1 MKNRV
6 SSRYRSLLARGGAVC
21 AVLILL
27 LCGTG
32 CHDSKDTGKDVIQP
46 MTTTEVSTTCTTS
59 TTMSTATTSITSSTS
74 TKTTTTTTVETTS
87 KIETTVVTMNQTIA
101 AVTNPIEI
109 EEETPTETEPV
120 FEATWIESEPTWTNE
135 NDIVLL
141 AKLIN
146 HEASNSYE
154 GKVMVGSCVVNR
166 MNIKGFSVSD
176 VIFEQGQFTT
186 AYSLSTYTDLDYQ
199 AAQQVLSYGS
209 SDTRIYYFDGCHPD
223 GLNWFYDINRNYLG
237 AW

>member
-1 MKNRV
+1 MKLNSFKIRSSLWGTTALAITSILFCMTLGCGRDKMDTDNLGNPPPIV
-6 SSRYRSLLARGGAVC
+6 S
-21 AVLILL
+21 
-27 LCGTG
+27 
-32 CHDSKDTGKDVIQP
+32 
-46 MTTTEVSTTCTTS
+46 EVSTTWTTTS
-59 TTMSTATTSITSSTS
+59 TVTTSSTS
-74 TKTTTTTTVETTS
+74 TSATSATTTTTTAETTS
-87 KIETTVVTMNQTIA
+87 RIETTVVTTNQTIA
-101 AVTNPIEI
+101 AVTNSIEI

-209 SDTRIYYFDGCHPD
+209 LDTRIYYFDGCHPD

>member
-1 MKNRV
+1 MKLNSFKIR
-6 SSRYRSLLARGGAVC
+6 SSLWGTTTLAITS
-21 AVLILL
+21 ILFCTTL
-27 LCGTG
+27 GCGQ
-32 CHDSKDTGKDVIQP
+32 DKMDTGNLGNPPPIVS
-46 MTTTEVSTTCTTS
+46 EVSTTWTTTS
-59 TTMSTATTSITSSTS
+59 TVTTSSTS
-74 TKTTTTTTVETTS
+74 TSATSTITTTTTEEITS
-87 KIETTVVTMNQTIA
+87 RIETTVVTTNQTIA
-101 AVTNPIEI
+101 AVTNSIEI

>member
-1 MKNRV
+1 MKKRI
-6 SSRYRSLLARGGAVC
+6 SSRYRSLLARGGAVF
-21 AVLILL
+21 AILFL
-27 LCGTG
+27 LFCETG
-32 CHDSKDTGKDVIQP
+32 CHNSKDTDVNKIIQP
-46 MTTTEVSTTCTTS
+46 MTMTEVSTTCTTIVTTVSNS
-59 TTMSTATTSITSSTS
+59 TTSSTS

-87 KIETTVVTMNQTIA
+87 TTQPMTENLTTVV
-101 AVTNPIEI
+101 VTELVP
-109 EEETPTETEPV
+109 ETTTEWVEP
-120 FEATWIESEPTWTNE
+120 EPTWVSE
-135 NDIVLL
+135 DDIILL

-146 HEASNSYE
+146 HEASASYD

-209 SDTRIYYFDGCHPD
+209 LDTRIYYFDGCHPD

>member
-1 MKNRV
+1 MKLNSFKIR
-6 SSRYRSLLARGGAVC
+6 SSLWGTTALAITS
-21 AVLILL
+21 ILL
-27 LCGTG
+27 CMTLGCGR
-32 CHDSKDTGKDVIQP
+32 DKMDTDNLGNPPPIVS
-46 MTTTEVSTTCTTS
+46 EVSTTWTTTS
-59 TTMSTATTSITSSTS
+59 TVTTSSTS
-74 TKTTTTTTVETTS
+74 TSATSTITTTTTEETTS
-87 KIETTVVTMNQTIA
+87 RIETTVVTTNQTIA
-101 AVTNPIEI
+101 AVTNSIEI

-199 AAQQVLSYGS
+199 VAQQVLSYGS

>member
-1 MKNRV
+1 MKLNSFKIRC
-6 SSRYRSLLARGGAVC
+6 SLWGTTALAITS
-21 AVLILL
+21 ILFYMTL
-27 LCGTG
+27 GCGR
-32 CHDSKDTGKDVIQP
+32 DKMDTDNLGNPPPI
-46 MTTTEVSTTCTTS
+46 TSEVSTTWITT
-59 TTMSTATTSITSSTS
+59 STATTSTS
-74 TKTTTTTTVETTS
+74 TTSTITITTTEETTS
-87 KIETTVVTMNQTIA
+87 RIETTVVTTNQTIA
-101 AVTNPIEI
+101 TVTNSIEI
-109 EEETPTETEPV
+109 EEEIPTETEPV
-120 FEATWIESEPTWTNE
+120 FEATWIEPEPIWTNE

>member
-1 MKNRV
+1 M
-6 SSRYRSLLARGGAVC
+6 SRASFIRSLLARGGAVF
-21 AVLILL
+21 AILFL
-27 LCGTG
+27 PFCETG
-32 CHDSKDTGKDVIQP
+32 CHNSKDTETIVIQP
-46 MTTTEVSTTCTTS
+46 TTITEVSTTCITTVTTISNS
-59 TTMSTATTSITSSTS
+59 TTSSTTTTS
-74 TKTTTTTTVETTS
+74 TTTTTTTEETTS
-87 KIETTVVTMNQTIA
+87 RIETTVVTTNQTIA
-101 AVTNPIEI
+101 AVTNSIEI
-109 EEETPTETEPV
+109 EEEIPTETEPV
-120 FEATWIESEPTWTNE
+120 FEATWIKPEPTWTNE

>member
-1 MKNRV
+1 MRNYKFRK
-6 SSRYRSLLARGGAVC
+6 SRSLLVRGGAVC
-21 AVLILL
+21 AISILL
-27 LCGTG
+27 LCATG
-32 CHDSKDTGKDVIQP
+32 CHGSKATDTEVSKIKQP
-46 MTTTEVSTTCTTS
+46 TITTEVSTTCTTTS
-59 TTMSTATTSITSSTS
+59 TTATTVTTLS
-74 TKTTTTTTVETTS
+74 TTTSVITTTFKVETTLMTQP
-87 KIETTVVTMNQTIA
+87 IVENQTIA
-101 AVTNPIEI
+101 VA
-109 EEETPTETEPV
+109 TEPV
-120 FEATWIESEPTWTNE
+120 YVEPVTEAYISVGYNES
-135 NDIVLL
+135 DVVLL

-146 HEASNSYE
+146 REASATYD

>member
-1 MKNRV
+1 MKLNSFKIRSSLWGTAALAITSVLFCMTSGCGQDKTDTDNLV
-6 SSRYRSLLARGGAVC
+6 SEA
-21 AVLILL
+21 
-27 LCGTG
+27 
-32 CHDSKDTGKDVIQP
+32 
-46 MTTTEVSTTCTTS
+46 STTWATTS
-59 TTMSTATTSITSSTS
+59 TVTTSSTS
-74 TKTTTTTTVETTS
+74 VSTTTTTTAETTSRVETTAV
-87 KIETTVVTMNQTIA
+87 TTNQTIA
-101 AVTNPIEI
+101 TVTNSIEI
-109 EEETPTETEPV
+109 EEEMPTETEPV
-120 FEATWIESEPTWTNE
+120 FEVTWIESEPAWTNE

-186 AYSLSTYTDLDYQ
+186 ACSLSTYTDLDYQ
-199 AAQQVLSYGS
+199 AAQQVLSCGS

>member
-1 MKNRV
+1 MKLNSFKIRSSLWGTTALAITSILFCMTLGCGQDKMDTDNLDSPPPIV
-6 SSRYRSLLARGGAVC
+6 S
-21 AVLILL
+21 
-27 LCGTG
+27 
-32 CHDSKDTGKDVIQP
+32 
-46 MTTTEVSTTCTTS
+46 EVSTTWITTS
-59 TTMSTATTSITSSTS
+59 TVTTSSTS
-74 TKTTTTTTVETTS
+74 TSTTSTTTTTTTEETTLR
-87 KIETTVVTMNQTIA
+87 IETTVVTTNQTIA
-101 AVTNPIEI
+101 AAANSIEI

-120 FEATWIESEPTWTNE
+120 FETTWIESEPTWTNE

-186 AYSLSTYTDLDYQ
+186 AYSLSIYTDLDYQ

>member
-1 MKNRV
+1 M
-6 SSRYRSLLARGGAVC
+6 
-21 AVLILL
+21 
-27 LCGTG
+27 T
-32 CHDSKDTGKDVIQP
+32 QP
-46 MTTTEVSTTCTTS
+46 
-59 TTMSTATTSITSSTS
+59 I
-74 TKTTTTTTVETTS
+74 VE
-87 KIETTVVTMNQTIA
+87 NQTIA
-101 AVTNPIEI
+101 VA
-109 EEETPTETEPV
+109 TEPV
-120 FEATWIESEPTWTNE
+120 YVEPVTEAYISVGYNES
-135 NDIVLL
+135 DVVLL

-146 HEASNSYE
+146 REASATYD

>member
-1 MKNRV
+1 MKLNSFKIRSSLRGTTALAITSILFCTTLGCGQDKIDTDNLGNPPPIV
-6 SSRYRSLLARGGAVC
+6 S
-21 AVLILL
+21 
-27 LCGTG
+27 
-32 CHDSKDTGKDVIQP
+32 
-46 MTTTEVSTTCTTS
+46 EVSTTWTTTS
-59 TTMSTATTSITSSTS
+59 TVTTSSMSTSATS
-74 TKTTTTTTVETTS
+74 TITTTTTEETTS
-87 KIETTVVTMNQTIA
+87 RIETTVVTTNQTIA
-101 AVTNPIEI
+101 AVTNSIEI